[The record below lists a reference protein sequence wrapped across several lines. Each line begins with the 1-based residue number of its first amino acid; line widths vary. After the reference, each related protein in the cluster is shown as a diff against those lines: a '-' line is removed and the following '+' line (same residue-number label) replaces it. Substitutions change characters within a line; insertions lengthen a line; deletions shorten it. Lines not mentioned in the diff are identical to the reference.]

1 MYLFYYY
8 VILQYIHKNNSDYLY
23 YFCYFVNHA
32 SCYMQGGAFSESDL
46 ESAKSNM
53 NTYVVDA
60 EFGICLIYL
69 VEHKIKRNSLFVI
82 ND

>member
-1 MYLFYYY
+1 
-8 VILQYIHKNNSDYLY
+8 
-23 YFCYFVNHA
+23 
-32 SCYMQGGAFSESDL
+32 MQGGAFSESDL